1 MRIMIFPLEGF
12 ADTGLSIKVFM
23 PLVYNKLLMLDC
35 KIFCLC
41 KFARLHSDRLTQDDL
56 ALHEENRFPVSALYV
71 HVDWGV
77 VVAVEEES
85 QVEAGWKRKRRH
97 AVDCDL
103 KAFFARQPTAGRQP
117 ADRLPVGRAIARQTR
132 MPGGVGGVTG
142 AIPSPLPD

>member
-103 KAFFARQPTAGRQP
+103 
-117 ADRLPVGRAIARQTR
+117 VGK
-132 MPGGVGGVTG
+132 
-142 AIPSPLPD
+142 

>member
-12 ADTGLSIKVFM
+12 ADTGLSIKVLM

-103 KAFFARQPTAGRQP
+103 KAFFARQPTAGR
-117 ADRLPVGRAIARQTR
+117 AIAMQTR

>member
-1 MRIMIFPLEGF
+1 MIFPLEGF

-71 HVDWGV
+71 HVDRGV

-85 QVEAGWKRKRRH
+85 ESVFREYCRHENVFLRQRQGVATGYRERHSAAGLRVVVKRVISIR
-97 AVDCDL
+97 
-103 KAFFARQPTAGRQP
+103 
-117 ADRLPVGRAIARQTR
+117 
-132 MPGGVGGVTG
+132 GG
-142 AIPSPLPD
+142 

>member
-1 MRIMIFPLEGF
+1 
-12 ADTGLSIKVFM
+12 
-23 PLVYNKLLMLDC
+23 
-35 KIFCLC
+35 
-41 KFARLHSDRLTQDDL
+41 
-56 ALHEENRFPVSALYV
+56 V

-103 KAFFARQPTAGRQP
+103 KAFFARQPTAGR
-117 ADRLPVGRAIARQTR
+117 AIAMQTR